1 MNNVNVGLRI
11 KRRRKEL
18 KMSAE
23 ELGERLGK
31 DRSTI
36 YRYEK
41 GEIENLPI
49 ELLKPIA
56 DALDTTP
63 EQLMGWEV
71 IDPISKVAE
80 RAISDAKITK
90 NKELLH
96 MIQKFMA
103 LPDDKKKTIKQMID
117 DYYDAFA

>member
-1 MNNVNVGLRI
+1 MNIVNVGLRI
-11 KRRRKEL
+11 KKRRKEL

-56 DALDTTP
+56 EALDTTP
-63 EQLMGWEV
+63 EQLIGWEV
-71 IDPISKVAE
+71 IDPLAKIAE
-80 RAISDAKITK
+80 RATFDAKLTK

-96 MIQKFMA
+96 MIQKFIA